1 MTPNDLHA
9 LLIDAPVGR
18 HFAQLHTTDATI
30 VESVGLFALTG
41 LKRGQAVVALATEDH
56 AAQLDQYLWF
66 YDVDADAARA
76 EGRLVVRDAEA
87 TLGRFMR
94 AGMPDWALFRREVG
108 GLLDELQ
115 DARGRTAT
123 RAFGEMVNVLWHRG
137 ERDAAHRLEE
147 YWNELFRMYP
157 FALFCCYTA
166 PGAGAACRE
175 ALDAMGRTHTDIFGA
190 ADPRS

>member
-1 MTPNDLHA
+1 MTSHDLHA

-30 VESVGLFALTG
+30 VESVGLFTMTG
-41 LKRGQAVVALATEDH
+41 LKRHQTVLALTTRDH

-76 EGRLVVRDAEA
+76 EGRLVVRDADEM
-87 TLGRFMR
+87 LERFMR
-94 AGMPDWALFRREVG
+94 AGVPDWALFRREVG
-108 GLLDELQ
+108 GLLDGLEA
-115 DARGRTAT
+115 DGRTAT

-147 YWNELFRMYP
+147 YWNELFRLYP
-157 FALFCCYTA
+157 FALFCCYSA
-166 PGAGAACRE
+166 PGIGSECRA
-175 ALDAMGRTHTDIFGA
+175 ALDAMCRTHTDIFGDP
-190 ADPRS
+190 DPRS